1 MDPFVVY
8 NDKEKHN
15 QMAQKRK
22 ETRQNGT
29 MTLKKQVI
37 VPDWPIC
44 KKNLNWKQSSVVLL
58 VTVCS
63 IQLNVVE
70 VH

>member
-1 MDPFVVY
+1 
-8 NDKEKHN
+8 
-15 QMAQKRK
+15 
-22 ETRQNGT
+22 